1 MKHNISNFL
10 QSNQIEQAV
19 PKLAQPSSILDRV
32 VALEQNA
39 QQNDASL
46 TKVIEE
52 LYMRIGQLEQLVRG

>member
-19 PKLAQPSSILDRV
+19 PNLAQPSSILDRV

-39 QQNDASL
+39 QQKDASL